1 MKEILEMKRTH
12 DRIVTKRKAR
22 EAELK
27 GAKGRVPPPPAR
39 DYPLTKQDKT
49 KKRAMF

>member
-12 DRIVTKRKAR
+12 DRIVAKRKAR

-27 GAKGRVPPPPAR
+27 GGKGLAPPPR

-49 KKRAMF
+49 KKRPMF